1 MNTTARDSFVLRV
14 RPCYGLG
21 PLPEAGI
28 SARRRVA
35 VFGCTDH
42 STTAPS
48 VMTGKWYVC
57 VSRCVSCGGA
67 CVVLSRVSCHSA
79 CQRGPGVPPTRDTT
93 DRIRQTDGDVQT
105 VKSATSQISLIS
117 RASPLPW

>member
-48 VMTGKWYVC
+48 VMDWCVC
-57 VSRCVSCGGA
+57 VCVAVRVVRRCVRRPDPCP
-67 CVVLSRVSCHSA
+67 CRVTVRVSAVRVC
-79 CQRGPGVPPTRDTT
+79 RLPPTRDTT

-105 VKSATSQISLIS
+105 VTATSLAVA
-117 RASPLPW
+117 RHR

>member
-57 VSRCVSCGGA
+57 VCRGA
-67 CVVLSRVSCHSA
+67 CRAVVRASSCPCRVTVRVSAVRVC
-79 CQRGPGVPPTRDTT
+79 RLPPTRDTT
-93 DRIRQTDGDVQT
+93 DRIRQTDGDVYR
-105 VKSATSQISLIS
+105 L
-117 RASPLPW
+117 

>member
-1 MNTTARDSFVLRV
+1 MNTTARDGFVLRV
-14 RPCYGLG
+14 RPCYGLE

-48 VMTGKWYVC
+48 VMTGEWKVVC
-57 VSRCVSCGGA
+57 VCFALRVVRWCVPA
-67 CVVLSRVSCHSA
+67 CVVLSVCVSCHSA

-93 DRIRQTDGDVQT
+93 DRIRQTDGDVT
-105 VKSATSQISLIS
+105 ATSHA
-117 RASPLPW
+117 RHR

>member
-1 MNTTARDSFVLRV
+1 MNTTARDSFVLCV

-57 VSRCVSCGGA
+57 VCVA
-67 CVVLSRVSCHSA
+67 VRVVRWCVRRPVRV
-79 CQRGPGVPPTRDTT
+79 V
-93 DRIRQTDGDVQT
+93 
-105 VKSATSQISLIS
+105 SQ
-117 RASPLPW
+117 